1 MSTHSQQVV
10 TNNSKEILYFAAF
23 FGLITGL
30 SEGIILY
37 LLQINNLLFWRLSNR
52 AIWIET
58 LWISPVFD
66 FLLFGFLGALLVII
80 GRVFNK
86 LPVNKIAIMLF
97 SFMFVFDLLF
107 IFLIGRVSIIAILVL
122 ALGIASQ
129 LGIFIIK
136 KERRFFSISI
146 KGLPV
151 VAGLAIMLLVIIQ
164 AGKLVLEQTT
174 TSRLPAAKPE
184 TPNVLVIIIDALRAD
199 HLSSYGYSRNTSP
212 NIDRIAQEGS
222 LFENAI
228 APSSWTQPSHASL
241 LTGRYTYE
249 HQAELA
255 PLDDRFQTIGEA
267 LQEQGYRT
275 GAVSANLFFFTRRQ
289 GFGRGFAHFEDHF
302 QTIPDMASNTL
313 YGYIIDYYFLRK
325 ILNYEEPI
333 YRKLA
338 DDVTDSALRW
348 IQKDTQKPYFLFIN
362 YFDAHDPYTP
372 PNPYRTQFSSMDNP
386 GGEINSYI
394 ERYSPELTS
403 EQLQGEIDAYDGS
416 VLFIDDQIEIL
427 LNGLRESG
435 QLDNTIVM
443 ITSDHGESFGEH
455 GLLQHSN
462 SLYIEQIRVPLI
474 IWWPG
479 KIPANNR
486 VNLPVSISA
495 LPATI
500 LSLVNGDSGTFP
512 GPALD
517 TLAQGQAAPG
527 DFPDPISELEQF
539 TGAADQNPSTHGEL
553 KSVISSDLQYI
564 IHETF
569 GEELY
574 DWRRDPQ
581 EMVNLAGESDQQ
593 SIMDE
598 FRQYLENLVG
608 AVDF

>member
-1 MSTHSQQVV
+1 
-10 TNNSKEILYFAAF
+10 
-23 FGLITGL
+23 
-30 SEGIILY
+30 
-37 LLQINNLLFWRLSNR
+37 
-52 AIWIET
+52 
-58 LWISPVFD
+58 
-66 FLLFGFLGALLVII
+66 
-80 GRVFNK
+80 
-86 LPVNKIAIMLF
+86 
-97 SFMFVFDLLF
+97 
-107 IFLIGRVSIIAILVL
+107 
-122 ALGIASQ
+122 
-129 LGIFIIK
+129 
-136 KERRFFSISI
+136 
-146 KGLPV
+146 
-151 VAGLAIMLLVIIQ
+151 
-164 AGKLVLEQTT
+164 
-174 TSRLPAAKPE
+174 
-184 TPNVLVIIIDALRAD
+184 LRAD

-212 NIDRIAQEGS
+212 YIDRIAKEGS

-249 HQAELA
+249 HQAELV
-255 PLDDRFQTIGEA
+255 PLDDRFQTISEA

-289 GFGRGFAHFEDHF
+289 GFGRGFAHFEDNF

-313 YGYIIDYYFLRK
+313 YGYIFDYYFLRK

-338 DDVTDSALRW
+338 DDVTESALSW
-348 IQKDTQKPYFLFIN
+348 IQIDTQKPYFMFLN
-362 YFDAHDPYTP
+362 YFDVHDPYTP
-372 PNPYRTQFSSMDNP
+372 PDPYRAQFSSIDNP
-386 GGEINSYI
+386 GGVINSYV
-394 ERYSPELTS
+394 ERYSPQLTP

-416 VLFIDDQIEIL
+416 ILFVDDEIERL
-427 LNGLRESG
+427 LNGLRQSG
-435 QLDNTIVM
+435 QLDNTIV
-443 ITSDHGESFGEH
+443 IIASDHGESFGEH

-462 SLYIEQIRVPLI
+462 SLYIEQIHVPLI

-500 LSLVNGDSGTFP
+500 LSFVNGDSGSFP

-517 TLAQGQAAPG
+517 SLALGQAAPE

-539 TGAADQNPSTHGEL
+539 TGASDRNPSTHGEL
-553 KSVISSDLQYI
+553 KSVVSPDLQYI

-574 DWRRDPQ
+574 DWKSDPQ
-581 EMVNLAGESDQQ
+581 EMVNLADKSDQQ
-593 SIMDE
+593 STMDV

-608 AVDF
+608 ADDFWGE